1 MNKKI
6 FLSMVLVL
14 SMVLSL
20 VTVSSADGTFK
31 LNASAGQWNEN
42 KQLEVIVSVE
52 GNPGIAGFGYSI
64 LYNGDLI
71 RPVKVD
77 GIGLLEEIGATMAGI
92 SAAEGGLSYYNV
104 SYIDFNFEN
113 FEGDGN
119 IHKVIFE
126 LSGKTTVENSEQ
138 EVEIKLVENPAG
150 LFYNKDGEEFIPQ
163 YGSVTV
169 SLPVIENIEGKEDT
183 PVDDSNFSDISD
195 DFNDYLEN
203 HKPSNSPNTGTG
215 GPGTTPNTE
224 KKYKTVIV
232 LTIDSV
238 EIKVNKNTLINDVAP
253 IIVNDR
259 TMLPIR
265 VIAEELG
272 AKVDWDE
279 AQQKVTVT
287 KDDKKI
293 TVYIDSDTAY
303 VNDEVVKLDS
313 PAFIQNSRTYLPL
326 RFISEN
332 LGAEVDW
339 DGDLQQVT
347 IKK

>member
-14 SMVLSL
+14 SLVLSL
-20 VTVSSADGTFK
+20 ATVSFADGTFK
-31 LNASAGQWNEN
+31 LNASAGEWNEN
-42 KQLEVIVSVE
+42 NEIEIIVSVE
-52 GNPGIAGFGYSI
+52 NNPGIAGFGY
-64 LYNGDLI
+64 
-71 RPVKVD
+71 
-77 GIGLLEEIGATMAGI
+77 A
-92 SAAEGGLSYYNV
+92 LSYDASLIEPFKTDRLEVLDSGMTTSSPVEKDGLTVFNV
-104 SYIDFNFEN
+104 SHMAFQNA
-113 FEGDGN
+113 EGDGN
-119 IHKVIFE
+119 IHKITFR
-126 LSGKTTVENSEQ
+126 LSGEVTAENSGQ
-138 EVEIKLVENPAG
+138 TVEIKLIENPTG
-150 LFYNKDGEEFIPQ
+150 LFYNASFEEVVPV
-163 YGSVTV
+163 YGSVSVT
-169 SLPVIENIEGKEDT
+169 LPSIEEGEAGGNDT
-183 PVDDSNFSDISD
+183 PVDDSNFTDTSD
-195 DFNDYLEN
+195 DFEDAVEN
-203 HKPSNSPNTGTG
+203 YRPSYSGNSGS
-215 GPGTTPNTE
+215 GTTNTE

-293 TVYIDSDTAY
+293 TIYIDSDTAY

-313 PAFIQNSRTYLPL
+313 PAFIQNSRTFLPL